1 MTARRILWI
10 PSLLVGAAAATALTT
25 GAGLLLYNDSGLL
38 RAGLVLAGVNLG
50 SIGIGLVATGGRE
63 AQSEPVAGR
72 WWLGFLLALL
82 AAAGFAAVWEAM
94 DAFAAARAAQGVGL
108 ALTSALPAYFAAGA
122 WSRLR
127 ALETVVSSG
136 ARRQAALGAAAGAAL
151 GAVLVVTFL
160 GRPVWGVTAFLVA
173 MVLASAGARLHVWIL
188 DRTPH
193 ISRSVDDPERPGLR
207 FEEWTT
213 AVPESRALV
222 VHEGDATRAL
232 VPPPPGD
239 WREGVA
245 GALDEASPVLFVGVG
260 SWFDPG
266 DGAVWRLWEAD
277 ERLRALAASGFG
289 WEDDALAASPVPE
302 EAGWVVVADAASA
315 PSIRLEALRE
325 AGARRLWV
333 GCPPGGLD
341 AQLAAEAR
349 EAGLEAECYRSAV
362 AGVEGPPHM
371 APRADE
377 LWCFDFVGSPP
388 RHLSRRYIR
397 TNSTSC
403 SSIHPPSR

>member
-1 MTARRILWI
+1 MTAAGRILWI

-25 GAGLLLYNDSGLL
+25 GAGLLLYDDSGLL

-50 SIGIGLVATGGRE
+50 SIGVGLVATGGRE
-63 AQSEPVAGR
+63 AHSEPLAGR

-122 WSRLR
+122 WVRLR
-127 ALETVVSSG
+127 ALGTLVGPG
-136 ARRQAALGAAAGAAL
+136 ARRQATLGAAGGALL

-188 DRTPH
+188 DRTPRL
-193 ISRSVDDPERPGLR
+193 SRSLEEPERPGLR
-207 FEEWTT
+207 FEEWST
-213 AVPESRALV
+213 AVPERRTLV
-222 VHEGDATRAL
+222 VREGDATLAV

-245 GALDEASPVLFVGVG
+245 DTLDDGGPILFVGVG

-266 DGAVWRLWEAD
+266 DSRVWRLCEAD
-277 ERLRALAASGFG
+277 EPLRALAARGLG
-289 WEDDALAASPVPE
+289 WEDGATASSPVPE
-302 EAGWVVVADAASA
+302 GPGWVVVVDAGSA
-315 PSIRLEALRE
+315 PSIRLDALRE
-325 AGARRLWV
+325 AGARRVWV
-333 GCPPGGLD
+333 GCPPEGL
-341 AQLAAEAR
+341 AAGLAAEAR
-349 EAGLEAECYRSAV
+349 AAGIGVGSYRSAV
-362 AGVEGPPHM
+362 AAVAGPQH
-371 APRADE
+371 ADFRAGE
-377 LWCFDFVGSPP
+377 LWCLDFVGSPP
-388 RHLSRRYIR
+388 ESVAGTRASPARREG
-397 TNSTSC
+397 
-403 SSIHPPSR
+403 PDAEGP